1 MYYDPDQ
8 SIRNFYILYEIIGT
22 KLIESKNTE
31 SMNIL
36 NAYCGHSPWTSLSKD
51 IIYNNTNFSKSNIY
65 IFKTTLGFVMKYY
78 VLEFPEALNEKRDA
92 YNFNS

>member
-1 MYYDPDQ
+1 
-8 SIRNFYILYEIIGT
+8 
-22 KLIESKNTE
+22 
-31 SMNIL
+31 MNKL

-51 IIYNNTNFSKSNIY
+51 IIYNNINFSKSNIY

-92 YNFNS
+92 SNFNS